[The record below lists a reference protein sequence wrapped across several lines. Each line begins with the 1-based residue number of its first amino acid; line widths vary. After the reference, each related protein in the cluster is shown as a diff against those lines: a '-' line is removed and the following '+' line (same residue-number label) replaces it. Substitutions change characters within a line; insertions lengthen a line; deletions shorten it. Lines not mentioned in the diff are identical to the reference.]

1 MATAAEKKALAE
13 AKALK
18 AKLEKQL
25 KALEAQRDADTRSAA
40 NDALIAARE
49 RQAAADAKVA
59 ADKADAGYKAELAKQ
74 EAAIAKNKGFN
85 TIGGLFVFND
95 KPFTGVA
102 NGKTYT
108 DGVVTAGAS
117 GVSGLRPVGSKIF
130 QMLNGVLYFDGAPY
144 SGTAPQDG
152 NRYINGVSYG
162 KAIPEAVEAPALAAD
177 TFKNTLAIFFGQG
190 EVEKPWAN
198 ELYKSVSGF
207 VKSGSDVDEAFN
219 LALQASRNNPDMK
232 GFTDRFKAIYAIQD
246 LKASGKAI
254 EVPTIAEYFKTE
266 SQMGT
271 LLRNTQLG
279 DLATGSF
286 LSDVLSKG
294 VDYTEFADRI
304 TAVFDRID
312 QAPSEIKTVLSE
324 KFPTVDRTSLAKALL
339 LGDAGAKQLEQKIQ
353 GYEVLAAANTQGI
366 REQRMVG
373 GQLQGV
379 AGGITEAQA
388 ANYAAGGQTF
398 ATANTGFAQV
408 AMARETEQKLS
419 EMSGQAALGVS
430 GLSEAILGKKA
441 KELTAIENL
450 SKQEENRFRGRAGV
464 GTLASSKR
472 SQSF

>member
-1 MATAAEKKALAE
+1 MAATAAQKKALAE
-13 AKALK
+13 ANALK
-18 AKLEKQL
+18 AKLQKQL
-25 KALEAQRDADTRSAA
+25 KELEAQRDAEIRSAA

-49 RQAAADAKVA
+49 REAAAAQAAAAA
-59 ADKADAGYKAELAKQ
+59 EADKGYKAELAKQ
-74 EAAIAKNKGFN
+74 EAAIAANKGFN
-85 TIGGLFVFND
+85 TIGGLLVFND

-108 DGVVTAGAS
+108 NGIVTAGPS
-117 GVSGLRPVGSKIF
+117 GVSGLRPKGSKIF
-130 QMLNGVLYFDGAPY
+130 QLLNGVLYFDGEPF

-162 KAIPEAVEAPALAAD
+162 KEIPETVEAPALASD

-190 EVEKPWAN
+190 EVNKPWAN

-207 VKSGSDVDEAFN
+207 VKSGSQVDEAFN

-266 SQMGT
+266 SAMGD

-279 DLATGSF
+279 DLATGTF

-312 QAPSEIKTVLSE
+312 QAPSEIKSVLAE
-324 KFPTVDRTSLAKALL
+324 KFPAVDRASLAKALL
-339 LGDAGAKQLEQKIQ
+339 LGDAGAKQLEQKIK
-353 GYEVLAAANTQGI
+353 GYEVLAAAQTQGI
-366 REQRMVG
+366 RASTA
-373 GQLQGV
+373 LP
-379 AGGITEAQA
+379 GGITEAQA

-398 ATANTGFAQV
+398 ATANAGFAQV
-408 AMARETEQKLS
+408 AMARETEQKLA
-419 EMSGQAALGVS
+419 EISGQAALGVT

-441 KELTAIENL
+441 KELTAIERL
-450 SKQEENRFRGRAGV
+450 TAQEENRFRGRAGV

-472 SQSF
+472 DQSF